1 MLGINCILFL
11 KGFSKS
17 EKPFKIFA
25 IYCWAMF
32 AVQLASILVVKI
44 YRNNLFIS
52 HFYFVLQFLILSFF
66 YYFLMKEKIQ
76 KKTIMLLNIACS
88 LLLVM
93 QYSIDPKLFYTF
105 NLFEIFITSLPLI
118 IYSTFHLYNLLNE
131 KKEFYYINIGLLIY
145 LFGST
150 IVFLT
155 SNLLL
160 SLKTYDSF
168 DFIYSLNVYL
178 YVIYQLFILFD
189 LKGIVLTKK
198 DKSYE

>member
-1 MLGINCILFL
+1 
-11 KGFSKS
+11 
-17 EKPFKIFA
+17 
-25 IYCWAMF
+25 MF

-44 YRNNLFIS
+44 YHNNLFIS

-88 LLLVM
+88 LLLVI

-189 LKGIVLTKK
+189 LKSIVLTN
-198 DKSYE
+198 KSKSHE

>member
-1 MLGINCILFL
+1 
-11 KGFSKS
+11 
-17 EKPFKIFA
+17 
-25 IYCWAMF
+25 MF
-32 AVQLASILVVKI
+32 TVQIVSHILVKMHKT
-44 YRNNLFIS
+44 NLFMS

-66 YYFLMKEKIQ
+66 YYFLMKEQIQ
-76 KKTIMLLNIACS
+76 KRTIMILNVACA
-88 LLLVM
+88 LLLVL
-93 QYSIDPKLFYTF
+93 QYLITPKLFFRF

-168 DFIYSLNVYL
+168 DFIYSINVYL

-189 LKGIVLTKK
+189 LKGIMLTKWN
-198 DKSYE
+198 KSYE

>member
-1 MLGINCILFL
+1 
-11 KGFSKS
+11 
-17 EKPFKIFA
+17 
-25 IYCWAMF
+25 MF
-32 AVQLASILVVKI
+32 AVQIGSHILVKFHKT
-44 YRNNLFIS
+44 NLFMS

-66 YYFLMKEKIQ
+66 YYSLMKENIQ
-76 KKTIMLLNIACS
+76 KKTIMFLNVCCS
-88 LLLVM
+88 LLLM
-93 QYSIDPKLFYTF
+93 IQYLITPKLFYTF

-131 KKEFYYINIGLLIY
+131 KKRFYYINIGLLIY

-189 LKGIVLTKK
+189 LKGIVLTESNKT
-198 DKSYE
+198 YE